1 MEESNTNINEEIQAY
16 ELAYGTLTDKY
27 PFDSSVSYSSYI
39 SNNRHQLELNS
50 DGTFWANYVI
60 ANEPDYR
67 WIYFSGSGTY
77 VYSSSESKLTLNAK
91 DIVETN
97 HKTNWAEEFAK
108 NEFLQ
113 KAFNSLK
120 TIQIMIVMDL
130 IIGILLL
137 NVKESGFTIPKTE

>member
-1 MEESNTNINEEIQAY
+1 M
-16 ELAYGTLTDKY
+16 
-27 PFDSSVSYSSYI
+27 SYSSYI

-67 WIYFSGSGTY
+67 WIYFSGSRTY
-77 VYSSSESKLTLNAK
+77 VYSYSERKLTLNAK

-97 HKTNWAEEFAK
+97 HQTNWAEEFAK